1 MGHQA
6 ERKCETMI
14 RKITG
19 PVFHRPDIG
28 TAAVLDK
35 RVAHMQQ
42 VGSLIPKHSTLN
54 ILARYIDEVGLLA
67 FLYYSLAERS
77 L

>member
-1 MGHQA
+1 MNMCMHALGAKGCRTPDLLQLYGTQA

-42 VGSLIPKHSTLN
+42 VGSLIP
-54 ILARYIDEVGLLA
+54 
-67 FLYYSLAERS
+67 
-77 L
+77 

>member
-1 MGHQA
+1 MPDFLPLYGTQA

-42 VGSLIPKHSTLN
+42 VGSLIP
-54 ILARYIDEVGLLA
+54 
-67 FLYYSLAERS
+67 
-77 L
+77 